1 MPSITAAAVK
11 ALRERTGLPMMDCK
25 RALQESDGDE
35 EAAVEALRKA
45 GMRTMEKRSGRETSA
60 GRIAIY
66 TAPDSGAGSI
76 VELLCESA
84 PVAAHEEFI
93 QLAEDLARQL
103 ATGPGAETPDELL
116 AQPSPSK
123 APQTL
128 REQLDELMNRIRE
141 VFRVQ
146 RIARVDGTCS
156 GYVHHDA
163 STGVLIEVEG
173 GDAELA
179 KDVSMHIVAMGPSVV
194 SAEDLD
200 PAVVAKEREILSE
213 QARQEGK
220 PENIIEKMVEG
231 RLREFYAT
239 QCLLDQPYVKG
250 EGKKDTVGKV
260 TKAAGMK
267 VAGFVHWKVG
277 KE

>member
-45 GMRTMEKRSGRETSA
+45 GLKTMEGRSGRETSA
-60 GRIAIY
+60 GRIAVC
-66 TAPDSGAGSI
+66 ADADSGWGSI

-84 PVAAHEEFI
+84 PVASHEEFV
-93 QLAEDLARQL
+93 QLADDLARQL

-128 REQLDELMNRIRE
+128 KEQLDDLMNRIRE

-146 RIARVDGTCS
+146 RIQRVEGSCG

-163 STGVLIEVEG
+163 STGVLIQIEG
-173 GDAELA
+173 GDAGLA
-179 KDVSMHIVAMGPSVV
+179 KDVCMHIAAMGPAVV
-194 SAEDLD
+194 SREDLD

-250 EGKKDTVGKV
+250 EGKKDTVDKV

-267 VAGFVHWKVG
+267 VTGFIHWQVG